1 MEPTLYDGDVVL
13 FRKADYRFG
22 LASSWAF
29 QSDQEDDPEET
40 ERQEVMEYEQ
50 FHCSATHHRLS
61 LIQPL
66 VPLRGH
72 VVVYQDGATFHHSSN
87 VFNSGGWNIKRVVA
101 LGGDVYPPVPA
112 AEVRND
118 EMTKAIL
125 FCF

>member
-1 MEPTLYDGDVVL
+1 MEPTLYGGDVVL
-13 FRKADYRFG
+13 FRKADYRLG

-29 QSDQEDDPEET
+29 QSDQEEDPDEE

-50 FHCSATHHRLS
+50 FHCSAASHRLS
-61 LIQPL
+61 LIQVL

-72 VVVYQDGATFHHSSN
+72 VVVYQDGTTFHNDSY
-87 VFNSGGWNIKRVVA
+87 FNSGDWNIKRVVA